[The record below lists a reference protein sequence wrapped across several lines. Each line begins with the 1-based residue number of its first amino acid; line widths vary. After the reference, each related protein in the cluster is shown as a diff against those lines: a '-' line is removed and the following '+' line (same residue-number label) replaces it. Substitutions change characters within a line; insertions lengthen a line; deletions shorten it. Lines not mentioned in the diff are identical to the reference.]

1 MDTKIKAAQLNIKAK
16 NLAIELLGKDKQ
28 ELVEMVLVLEERI
41 KAIEEKINKSQF
53 NGLFTKYKEHLDNV
67 ISKNDILNRKFYL
80 VIPEK
85 HDINIQIQLCIK
97 KLENIGLKSIQLT
110 NNELE
115 RLITKFFTGKSQ
127 IYPFKM
133 DNDPSYIKIDDIYN
147 KILYAHGYPRS
158 VESGFLDKIVSSL
171 GDFDLSLHIE
181 GGKIVGNRTNPHNF
195 LNSGK
200 LGPPLRGYPG
210 DTIITTEYG
219 DTYYIFKASG
229 TVHTGLDIAPRTY
242 EGVGRAVLSSD
253 NGIAYSTQA
262 PCNYNI
268 AGGSSMGKGVIVD
281 HQNGIVTLYWH
292 IL

>member
-1 MDTKIKAAQLNIKAK
+1 MEKLSKA
-16 NLAIELLGKDKQ
+16 
-28 ELVEMVLVLEERI
+28 
-41 KAIEEKINKSQF
+41 
-53 NGLFTKYKEHLDNV
+53 
-67 ISKNDILNRKFYL
+67 
-80 VIPEK
+80 
-85 HDINIQIQLCIK
+85 
-97 KLENIGLKSIQLT
+97 
-110 NNELE
+110 
-115 RLITKFFTGKSQ
+115 TG
-127 IYPFKM
+127 
-133 DNDPSYIKIDDIYN
+133 
-147 KILYAHGYPRS
+147 GR
-158 VESGFLDKIVSSL
+158 
-171 GDFDLSLHIE
+171 
-181 GGKIVGNRTNPHNF
+181 IVGNRTNPHNF